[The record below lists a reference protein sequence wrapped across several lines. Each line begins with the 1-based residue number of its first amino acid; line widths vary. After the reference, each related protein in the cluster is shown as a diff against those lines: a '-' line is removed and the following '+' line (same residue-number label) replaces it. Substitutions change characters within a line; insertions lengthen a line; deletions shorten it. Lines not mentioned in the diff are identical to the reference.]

1 VASRVPNWLA
11 RGLHSVIPHTVNR
24 QLTQQEIDAVFRKVK
39 GQPDD
44 AKRKAIVF
52 DFRRPDRIAKSQVRA
67 IHMLHENFVR
77 NLASS
82 LSAYLRSYLTVN
94 LISVEQLS
102 YGEFIEALPSPT
114 CLVSLSL
121 RPYDGSALIE
131 LNPSLIFPIIEI
143 ILGGKGRA
151 GGNIKREITEI
162 EQSLLETLFRIV
174 LNDLKEAW
182 KGVTMIDFKIEA
194 VATEPQMLQILA
206 PNEAV
211 VAVSIEIRLGDCSGT
226 LNLAIPSINIK
237 MIGQKFDQQWSLRKT
252 EPTEAEQQRVLKLI
266 RGASVRLDARL
277 NGPRL
282 LVKDL
287 LEIEAGDVLRF
298 DHRLDQVLE
307 CDINGKGKFLGRLVN
322 SNQKKAFLID
332 SMPEMRD

>member
-1 VASRVPNWLA
+1 M
-11 RGLHSVIPHTVNR
+11 NR
-24 QLTQQEIDAVFRKVK
+24 QLTQQEIDAVFQKVK
-39 GQPDD
+39 GQTDD
-44 AKRKAIVF
+44 AKRKAIAF

-77 NLASS
+77 NLGSS

-143 ILGGKGRA
+143 ILGGKGRS
-151 GGNIKREITEI
+151 GGNLSREITEI
-162 EQSLLETLFRIV
+162 EQSLLETLFRII

-182 KGVTMIDFKIEA
+182 KGVTVIDFKIEA

-211 VAVSIEIRLGDCSGT
+211 VAVSIEIRLGESSGT

-252 EPTEAEQQRVLKLI
+252 EPTEAEQQRVVNLI
-266 RGASVRLDARL
+266 RSSTVNLDAVLR
-277 NGPRL
+277 GPSL
-282 LVKDL
+282 MVKDL
-287 LEIEAGDVLRF
+287 LELDIGDLLRL
-298 DHRLDQVLE
+298 DHRVDQSIACE
-307 CDINGKGKFLGRLVN
+307 INGKAKYSGRLVN
-322 SNQKKAFLID
+322 SHQKKAFLIET
-332 SMPEMRD
+332 MPELHA

>member
-1 VASRVPNWLA
+1 M
-11 RGLHSVIPHTVNR
+11 NR
-24 QLTQQEIDAVFRKVK
+24 QLTQQEIDAVFQQIK
-39 GQPDD
+39 GRADD
-44 AKRKAIVF
+44 PAKRAATF

-67 IHMLHENFVR
+67 IHLLHENFAR

-82 LSAYLRSYLTVN
+82 LSAYLRTYLAVN

-102 YGEFIEALPSPT
+102 YGEFVEGLPSPT

-121 RPYDGSALIE
+121 QPYDGNALIE
-131 LNPSLIFPIIEI
+131 LNSSLIFPIIEI
-143 ILGGKGRA
+143 ILGGKVRA
-151 GGNIKREITEI
+151 VGTIRREITEI
-162 EQSLLETLFRIV
+162 EQNLLETLFRLI

-182 KGVTMIDFKIEA
+182 KGVTLIDFKIES

-211 VAVSIEIRLGDCSGT
+211 VAVGIEIRIGENSGT

-266 RGASVRLDARL
+266 RTAEMEFDARL
-277 NGPRL
+277 RGPSLR
-282 LVKDL
+282 VSDL
-287 LEIEAGDVLRF
+287 LNMENGDLLRF
-298 DHRLDQVLE
+298 DHRLDQTLDGE
-307 CDINGKGKFLGRLVN
+307 INGMSKFRGRVVN
-322 SNQKKAFLID
+322 SNQKKGFLID
-332 SMPEMRD
+332 AMPEVRS

>member
-1 VASRVPNWLA
+1 M
-11 RGLHSVIPHTVNR
+11 NR
-24 QLTQQEIDAVFRKVK
+24 QLTQQEIDAVFQKVK
-39 GQPDD
+39 GQQDD
-44 AKRKAIVF
+44 AKRKAIAF

-77 NLASS
+77 NLGSS
-82 LSAYLRSYLTVN
+82 LSAYLRSYMTVN

-151 GGNIKREITEI
+151 GGNLTREITEI
-162 EQSLLETLFRIV
+162 EPSLLETLFRII

-182 KGVTMIDFKIEA
+182 KGVTVIDFKIEA

-211 VAVSIEIRLGDCSGT
+211 VAVSIEIRLGESSGT

-252 EPTEAEQQRVLKLI
+252 EPTEAEQHRALNLV
-266 RGASVRLDARL
+266 RNSSVCLDAVLR
-277 NGPRL
+277 GPRL
-282 LVKDL
+282 LIKDL
-287 LEIEAGDVLRF
+287 LELEIGDLLRF
-298 DHRLDQVLE
+298 DHRLDQWIACE
-307 CDINGKGKFLGRLVN
+307 INGKRKYAGRLVN
-322 SNQKKAFLID
+322 SNQKKAFVIEE
-332 SMPEMRD
+332 MPERRA